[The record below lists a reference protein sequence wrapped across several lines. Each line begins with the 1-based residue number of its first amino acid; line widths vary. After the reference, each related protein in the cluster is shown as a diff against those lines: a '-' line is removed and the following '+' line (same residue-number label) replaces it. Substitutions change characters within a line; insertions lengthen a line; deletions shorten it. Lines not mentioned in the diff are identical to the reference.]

1 MKLLYMNFFSLLLI
15 LHTTSMVVD
24 VAAIESTNI
33 DNNQNVRNSC
43 MSVALHDFYSIAS
56 NAPQA
61 SKRSCDYQ
69 SNDTGATS
77 NGVLWLEGST
87 KISRDKLTSKK
98 LRIGVPLKNGFQ
110 EFMRVD
116 YEDQRTIATGFPI
129 DVFEWTMKKLPYNVS
144 YEFIPYKGDQDDPV
158 YYDALISQV
167 YYKVFD
173 AVVGDTAITAN
184 RSDFV
189 DFTYEYMEAGASLVV
204 PTVDDDTMSAW
215 WFMKPLTTDLWLTT
229 LAFAVLKG
237 ILVWVFEHDE
247 NPEFQGA
254 SSEMVGKILSFSF
267 STFVFANSEKLQSNY
282 SRFILNLWT
291 FLVFVL
297 VTAYAANLTSMLTV
311 EKLQPTVTDVKT
323 LIKNNEYVGYQNG
336 SFVFELLKNLGFN
349 ESRLRS
355 YSTVEQY
362 AEALERGSG
371 NNGVSAIMDE
381 IPYIKVFLKNHCRR
395 YTMVGPTYRTGG
407 FGFVFPRGSA
417 MVPDISRAVLNL
429 TQGEKMLEIERK
441 WFGDKTCL
449 DSEAQ
454 VTSIR
459 LPLYSLRSIYIIS
472 GVASAITV
480 SIFFIRFL
488 YRRRRCDALR
498 EALRANGLWMRILT
512 IGRYFN
518 RMGTTLGNP
527 GVELGPETSAE
538 FSIIGEELPDSC
550 SIEMTQSHMNDEDD
564 HDVII
569 PHALSLDTVYGKISR
584 TRSRTTRNYST
595 RY

>member
-1 MKLLYMNFFSLLLI
+1 MTLLYMNFFSLLLI

-33 DNNQNVRNSC
+33 DNNQKVRNSC

-56 NAPQA
+56 NAQQP

-69 SNDTGATS
+69 SHDTGATS

-98 LRIGVPLKNGFQ
+98 LRIGVPLKNGFK
-110 EFMRVD
+110 EFIRVD

-167 YYKVFD
+167 YYKVSCSSAWHLEFD

-189 DFTYEYMEAGASLVV
+189 DFTYEYMEAGASLIV

-247 NPEFQGA
+247 NPEFQDP

-297 VTAYAANLTSMLTV
+297 VTAYAANLTSMLAV
-311 EKLQPTVTDVKT
+311 EKLQPTVTDIKT
-323 LIKNNEYVGYQNG
+323 LIKNNEYVG
-336 SFVFELLKNLGFN
+336 
-349 ESRLRS
+349 LRP

-381 IPYIKVFLKNHCRR
+381 IPYIKVF
-395 YTMVGPTYRTGG
+395 
-407 FGFVFPRGSA
+407 PRGSA

-429 TQGEKMLEIERK
+429 TQG
-441 WFGDKTCL
+441 C
-449 DSEAQ
+449 
-454 VTSIR
+454 
-459 LPLYSLRSIYIIS
+459 
-472 GVASAITV
+472 
-480 SIFFIRFL
+480 
-488 YRRRRCDALR
+488 
-498 EALRANGLWMRILT
+498 
-512 IGRYFN
+512 
-518 RMGTTLGNP
+518 
-527 GVELGPETSAE
+527 
-538 FSIIGEELPDSC
+538 
-550 SIEMTQSHMNDEDD
+550 
-564 HDVII
+564 
-569 PHALSLDTVYGKISR
+569 
-584 TRSRTTRNYST
+584 
-595 RY
+595 